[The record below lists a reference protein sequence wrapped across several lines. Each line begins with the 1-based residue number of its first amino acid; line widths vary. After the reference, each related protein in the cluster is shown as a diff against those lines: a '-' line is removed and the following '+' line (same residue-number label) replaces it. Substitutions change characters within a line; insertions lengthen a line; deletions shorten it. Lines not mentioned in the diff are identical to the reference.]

1 MRISAE
7 LRTFPLLGSGRRHAA
22 GIPSSLTAVNN
33 PPSFST
39 PSDSFS
45 PSSYFSAFQPFSY
58 LQQGLRRYFSC
69 NFRIVPPIHLHQ
81 AAFPRL
87 RARDASSPPRRSQ
100 NVLRNTDRKHHQR
113 RHNTSATAKNKGK
126 RRNRRRIRRRTN
138 KVKKEIGKVE
148 VEGNGGAGN
157 LGQRVSTLAC
167 LPLRRNIGYWASVLT
182 KALSLGNTRREQ
194 VQDLQAHCRPSEA
207 LRRWPKY
214 AVERVI
220 SGMG

>member
-1 MRISAE
+1 M
-7 LRTFPLLGSGRRHAA
+7 LGSGRRHAA

-87 RARDASSPPRRSQ
+87 RARDASSLPRRSQ
-100 NVLRNTDRKHHQR
+100 KVLRNTDRKHPQR
-113 RHNTSATAKNKGK
+113 RHNTAAAKNEGKG
-126 RRNRRRIRRRTN
+126 RNRRRIRGRTN
-138 KVKKEIGKVE
+138 TVKKEIGKVE

-157 LGQRVSTLAC
+157 LGQRVSTFAC
-167 LPLRRNIGYWASVLT
+167 LPPAKKYWVLGFRID
-182 KALSLGNTRREQ
+182 KSIKPR
-194 VQDLQAHCRPSEA
+194 
-207 LRRWPKY
+207 
-214 AVERVI
+214 
-220 SGMG
+220 